1 MFRGLFDGH
10 TSLCVYPTDISLL
23 YAYYPE
29 FVEAGKTEEELLGR
43 IEKIVFDEVRRV
55 ANRFKNESCKK
66 EVERWKKRFLK
77 EIEKNEV
84 YKLKSVPKI
93 LGALAETYPEF
104 DSKVVGGESKAS
116 EWTVFKE
123 TSIEIYAHKLL
134 EWFPEARFIHLV
146 RDPRDTYAA
155 LSAGVDNYYSQFGED
170 EHVTLFSLLNRLG
183 TGLKCG
189 LANRQAFGEERYRVI
204 HFEEIVSG
212 PRRVMEEL
220 ASWLDIEFQPTMTK
234 PTKMEEETTGNSF
247 EGREFRGVSDSHK
260 GAWSARI
267 SDEQAQVIEF
277 YLSHLMSEYG
287 YEPAFSLRETR
298 EAAAEFYKWSNYEY
312 FYFDSFGSEE
322 RKEILE

>member
-29 FVEAGKTEEELLGR
+29 FVKGCKAEEELLGR
-43 IEKIVFDEVRRV
+43 IEEILFDEARRV
-55 ANRFKNESCKK
+55 AESFKSGGWK
-66 EVERWKKRFLK
+66 EEIKNWKTKFFAEL
-77 EIEKNEV
+77 EENGG
-84 YKLKSVPKI
+84 YMLKSVPEI
-93 LGALAETYPEF
+93 LGTLAETYPEF
-104 DSKVVGGESKAS
+104 DSEVVGGKSKAS
-116 EWTVFKE
+116 EWTVLKE
-123 TSIEIYAHKLL
+123 TSIEIYAHELL

-155 LSAGVDNYYSQFGED
+155 LSAGVDDYYSHFGED
-170 EHVTLFSLLNRLG
+170 EHATLFSLLNRLG

-189 LANRQAFGEERYRVI
+189 LANRQAFGEERYRIV
-204 HFEEIVSG
+204 HFEEIVSE

-234 PTKMEEETTGNSF
+234 PTKMGEETTGNSF

-267 SDEQAQVIEF
+267 ADEQAQVIEF

-287 YEPAFSLRETR
+287 YEPAFPLRDTR